1 MDDGS
6 RSKSSLSTTSGGTG
20 GGGGGG
26 VHRGT
31 HEKLLQES
39 TVDPAVLIGE

>member
-20 GGGGGG
+20 GGGG
-26 VHRGT
+26 VHRGI
-31 HEKLLQES
+31 HEKLLQGS